1 MERVRG
7 GKTQHVAVP
16 AAATH
21 ALAPVLLSKDER
33 QQLRVVK
40 HRAFQRHQQN
50 AMWTRSVFEFD
61 GVTHRL
67 SSGGDSE
74 SAEFVRDADYDAP
87 HGEREGGE
95 REGAGVMT
103 QTRHTE
109 EESRLREQ
117 IDAKAREI
125 ESTKLLIAQF
135 EHDQQRNQERYV
147 ASLCLCVCVCVWQ
160 CNSIALLL
168 PKGNGCN

>member
-7 GKTQHVAVP
+7 GKAQHVAVP
-16 AAATH
+16 AATH

-33 QQLRVVK
+33 HQLRVAK

-50 AMWTRSVFEFD
+50 AMWTRSVFVFD

-67 SSGGDSE
+67 SNGGDSE
-74 SAEFVRDADYDAP
+74 SAEFAQDAGYDAP
-87 HGEREGGE
+87 RGE
-95 REGAGVMT
+95 REGAGATT
-103 QTRHTE
+103 QTRYTE
-109 EESRLREQ
+109 EESRLRDQ

-135 EHDQQRNQERYV
+135 EYDQQRNQERYV
-147 ASLCLCVCVCVWQ
+147 HRFSFSASGSALEWRCCLQAMC
-160 CNSIALLL
+160 L
-168 PKGNGCN
+168 